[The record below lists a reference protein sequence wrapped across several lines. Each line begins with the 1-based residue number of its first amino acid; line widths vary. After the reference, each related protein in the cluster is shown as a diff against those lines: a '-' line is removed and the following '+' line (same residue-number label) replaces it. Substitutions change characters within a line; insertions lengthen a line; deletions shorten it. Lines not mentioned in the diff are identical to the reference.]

1 MPNIVNGLGQIKVGV
16 KPTPPPT
23 YLLDVYSGAAAAY
36 SLRLLRSGYKGFAA
50 VRVRRSSDNT
60 SQDIGFDANGN
71 LDTAALLSFVGA
83 GNGYIVLW
91 YDQSGSGNNYYLY
104 EPTAVRQPQIVN
116 SGSVILNNGKPSLK
130 FSNQRIGNTIPF
142 TNITLDSY
150 SMFYAGY
157 STDTT
162 PNIGGIVSIGN
173 ANTDMRFGVSNLLL
187 SYWNGS
193 YQINGNYNMN
203 VNKLYSSIV
212 NGNKTHTVWGNN
224 VQLAQGTKTGT
235 LGTPTG
241 FAIGGIQNSSY
252 YSSGYMNELIIY
264 SNDQSSNRTG
274 IQNNINTYYSIYQ

>member
-1 MPNIVNGLGQIKVGV
+1 MIIATHGILANSAPYIGI
-16 KPTPPPT
+16 
-23 YLLDVYSGAAAAY
+23 LDNYTGATAAY
-36 SLRLLRSGYKGFAA
+36 SLRLLRGGYKGNSAI
-50 VRVRRSSDNT
+50 RVRRSSDNT
-60 SQDIGFDANGN
+60 SQDIGFDSLGN
-71 LDTAALLSFVGA
+71 LDTTALLSFVGA
-83 GNGYIVLW
+83 GNGFVSLW
-91 YDQSGSGNNYYLY
+91 YDQSGSGNNYYMQQITSSL
-104 EPTAVRQPQIVN
+104 QPQIVS
-116 SGSVILNNGKPSLK
+116 SGSVILNNGKPSIK
-130 FSNQRIGNTIPF
+130 FTSQLLQSWTNF

-173 ANTDMRFGVSNLLL
+173 ANTDMRFAVSNLLL

-212 NGNKTHTVWGNN
+212 NGNKTHTVWGNS

-235 LGTPTG
+235 LGTPTA
-241 FAIGGIQNSSY
+241 FAFGGIQSTSY
-252 YSSGYMNELIIY
+252 YSKGFLNEVIIY

-274 IQNNINTYYSIYQ
+274 IETNINTYYSIY